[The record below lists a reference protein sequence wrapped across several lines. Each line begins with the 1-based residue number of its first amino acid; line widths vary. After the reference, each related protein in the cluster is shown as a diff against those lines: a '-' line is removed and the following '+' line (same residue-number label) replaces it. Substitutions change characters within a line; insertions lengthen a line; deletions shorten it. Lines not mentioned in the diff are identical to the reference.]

1 MELRALLCWASLATA
16 LEGEITWGCPPF
28 LGSPKLCFRV
38 QKLASPYSNSGTP
51 KHFGPIVLEREGAG
65 EEAAWPGVGF
75 FFCLGKR
82 WSREL
87 RTGTFPYPVF

>member
-16 LEGEITWGCPPF
+16 LEGEFSWG
-28 LGSPKLCFRV
+28 
-38 QKLASPYSNSGTP
+38 APYPTPGTP
-51 KHFGPIVLEREGAG
+51 STLRTNRIRRGGGGAA
-65 EEAAWPGVGF
+65 AAWRGVGF

-87 RTGTFPYPVF
+87 RPGTFPYPAF